1 MAKRSLKDALG
12 MKQRRK
18 YGEGYSYNGDSF
30 YTLEF
35 TGSVSQS
42 FRRFLQKKVFVFA
55 RSFSYLLSHAST
67 KVYGAISLSFGL
79 LTLFMYFLGLS
90 EGEGIETA
98 IIGIAFSLL
107 SIPFLLSDKSLPIFL
122 QDFVITDYVFYE
134 FFCMKRA
141 NRMESTAH
149 FPIPAAV
156 VIGLLFAALGYL
168 IPVWQIV
175 LAVGILVFVY
185 ISFASPEFTFL
196 ISFLLLPYF
205 RYIPYSST
213 CLVIMIA
220 IAIVSFM
227 RKVIY
232 GKRVFHI
239 EPYDVTLAVFT
250 FLILISG
257 IFVKGMES
265 FSSSVEMIVLAMG
278 YTLASNVITNRRLAD
293 CALNSVIISSVVPSM
308 ISIAQFSV
316 LASRVGIA
324 NVTFL
329 DVGELF
335 VRKNELA
342 PFLLVAVLLSVA
354 MIIQS
359 RSVSRVVYTAGIVLN
374 FFALLLTG
382 EFFAIFT
389 LLLGAFVY
397 LALKSKRFTLIV
409 LPALLLVPYLL
420 LFMIPKFTLD
430 ELFLSIPSL
439 GTVEELFWLWGHS
452 ITAIANNFFVGIGI
466 GAESFAEEMAKYGVY
481 GYTNS
486 SNLFIEIAL
495 EAGVLA
501 LLSFIL
507 LFIVRIAHRT
517 AYLNYVKNSQTAVT
531 ARIGEVCVFCLLA
544 FGTTNY
550 IWSDMSAYYLFW
562 CIFGIVSAAIRVA
575 KKEFDDRVLYY
586 EDTRALDYS
595 VIDVEIG

>member
-12 MKQRRK
+12 MKRRRK
-18 YGEGYSYNGDSF
+18 YGEGYIYKSDGF

-35 TGSVSQS
+35 TGSLSQS
-42 FRRFLQKKVFVFA
+42 LRRILQKKVFVFA
-55 RSFSYLLSHAST
+55 RSFSYLLSHVST
-67 KVYGAISLSFGL
+67 KAYGTVSISFGL
-79 LTLFMYFLGLS
+79 LTLFMYFLGIS
-90 EGEGIETA
+90 AGEGIETA
-98 IIGIAFSLL
+98 IIGIVFSLL

-122 QDFVITDYVFYE
+122 QDFRPTDYVFYE

-141 NRMESTAH
+141 NRMESTVD
-149 FPIPAAV
+149 FPILAAV
-156 VIGLLFAALGYL
+156 AIGVIFAALGYFV
-168 IPVWQIV
+168 PVWQVV
-175 LAVGILVFVY
+175 LAVGILVFAY

-196 ISFLLLPYF
+196 LSFLLLPYF

-213 CLVIMIA
+213 CLVIIVA
-220 IAIVSFM
+220 VAIVSFM
-227 RKVIY
+227 RKMIY

-239 EPYDVTLAVFT
+239 EPYDILLAIFT

-257 IFVKGMES
+257 IFVKGMDS

-293 CALNSVIISSVVPSM
+293 CALNSVIISAVVPSA

-316 LASRVGIA
+316 LASRVGID
-324 NVTFL
+324 NVTL
-329 DVGELF
+329 SDVGELF

-342 PFLLVAVLLSVA
+342 PLLLVAVMLSVA

-359 RSVSRVVYTAGIVLN
+359 RSVSRVLYILGIALN

-382 EFFAIFT
+382 ELFAIFT
-389 LLLGAFVY
+389 LLLGIFAY
-397 LALKSKRFTLIV
+397 AALRSKRFTLTV
-409 LPALLLVPYLL
+409 LPVLLIIPYFLL
-420 LFMIPKFTLD
+420 WAIPNFALD
-430 ELFLSIPSL
+430 ELFAAIPSL
-439 GTVEELFWLWGHS
+439 STAEELFLLWEQS
-452 ITAIANNFFVGIGI
+452 ITALSNNFFVGIGI
-466 GAESFAEEMAKYGVY
+466 GAESFAEEMVNYGVY

-486 SNLFIEIAL
+486 ANLFIEIAL

-501 LLSFIL
+501 LLAFIL
-507 LFIVRIAHRT
+507 LLFVRLAHRT
-517 AYLNYVKNSQTAVT
+517 AYLHYVKNSQTAVT

-544 FGTTNY
+544 LGTTNY

-586 EDTRALDYS
+586 EDTRASDYS